1 MNVGDG
7 ICDEKKHTCK
17 ATGQEPGAISQAS
30 IPELPYALLC
40 DPDPYP
46 DPDPN
51 LTLQHSS
58 YHGSKYSKSSMS

>member
-30 IPELPYALLC
+30 IPELPY
-40 DPDPYP
+40 DE
-46 DPDPN
+46 N
-51 LTLQHSS
+51 STVSVI
-58 YHGSKYSKSSMS
+58 